1 MSSFR
6 HVVMMRW
13 AEAATEAQLEALIE
27 GLGRLPGQIPQIRH
41 YTFGRDAGLAEGN
54 YDFVIVAEFADV
66 EDYKVYRDHPD
77 HVALI
82 NDLLK
87 PILASRAAVQYAL

>member
-1 MSSFR
+1 MTSFR
-6 HVVMMRW
+6 HVVLIRW
-13 AEAATEAQLEALIE
+13 AEGATEAQIEALVE

-41 YTFGRDAGLAEGN
+41 YTFGRDAGINTGN
-54 YDFVIVAEFADV
+54 HDFVIVAEFADV
-66 EDYKVYRDHPD
+66 DDYLVYRDHPD

-87 PILASRAAVQYAL
+87 PVLGSRAAVQYAL

>member
-13 AEAATEAQLEALIE
+13 ADGVTEAQLTALIE
-27 GLGRLPGQIPQIRH
+27 GLSRLPGQIPEIRH
-41 YTFGRDAGLAEGN
+41 YTFGRDAGLNEGN
-54 YDFVIVAEFADV
+54 HDFVIVAEFADV

-77 HVALI
+77 HLALI

-87 PILASRAAVQYAL
+87 PILGSRAAVQYAL